1 MWNLN
6 LWSIHHLDLLRRGSV
21 AVRYSSVVISMVQAA
36 LSGLRV
42 NADADRKIN
51 SCLIDLIENWV
62 ETAGARQI

>member
-1 MWNLN
+1 M
-6 LWSIHHLDLLRRGSV
+6 

-42 NADADRKIN
+42 NADADMKIN

>member
-1 MWNLN
+1 M
-6 LWSIHHLDLLRRGSV
+6 
-21 AVRYSSVVISMVQAA
+21 AVRYSSVVISMVQTA

-51 SCLIDLIENWV
+51 FCLIENWV

>member
-1 MWNLN
+1 MKSESLEH

-51 SCLIDLIENWV
+51 FCLIENWV
-62 ETAGARQI
+62 ETAEARQI

>member
-1 MWNLN
+1 MN

-21 AVRYSSVVISMVQAA
+21 SVRYSSVVISMVQAA

-51 SCLIDLIENWV
+51 FCLIENWV
-62 ETAGARQI
+62 ETAGASQI